1 MYIGQLFEKDI
12 ERRINAAVVVS
23 ELDDNSVQ
31 QEIEEYIFTPDII
44 NNVYKFLNAVTN
56 TKKSKTGIWISGY
69 YGSGKSHF
77 IKYLFYCL
85 NTNYRTKAIARYL
98 EKIKDLDV
106 DTIPEVTLSEASLM
120 TKKMD
125 KFEVDE
131 IIFNIDVVS
140 GEKNKDAITNVLINQ
155 FNKFRGYNDVNI
167 PLALLVEKPLNQKGL
182 FESFKVKFKEAF
194 GQDWRGSEIRAI
206 QRSLGQVIEIAQSL
220 DNTIDVESLRNAIQN
235 QRDYRIEDLIQE
247 FRAYL
252 EDKPDTYRLVFLL
265 DEMSQ
270 YIGSNTS
277 LLLNLQS
284 IIEEIGTHCDSK
296 IWIVCTAQQDLSNLI
311 ENRDN
316 KTEDF
321 GKILGRFE
329 TMISLQSQ
337 DAAYI
342 TKKRVLDKNVDGTAE
357 MTKFFNKNKV
367 AIENQFVVVHDLYKN
382 YVNQD
387 DFLLTYPFIPYQFQL
402 ITDVFAAFS
411 QAKYVGEGVR
421 DTERSILGITHFT
434 AQLCKDEDTGY
445 FVPFDQFF
453 NEQLKK
459 NLTHYA
465 NNIIARAYNIERI
478 RKDKFAIRVV
488 NVLFMLSSLSESKQI
503 NFPSTVENIALLLM
517 NSLYDQK
524 LDLQKKVQTILSVL
538 VDKKII
544 QESENSYRFY
554 KEDEIEVANL
564 IEQTSI
570 NNEYRL
576 ERLQKDILPK
586 IVGNFKLNYPFGNNN
601 FKAALMID
609 DKQVNTKG
617 DFKIQFLFYEQKP
630 VEELALTV
638 AKSDLMVCCYEWF
651 RKDKSL
657 MNSFQKYAKTDK
669 FIGENGNAKGK
680 RKDTIQNFRIEVDK
694 TRGLLIEAFKKHFLT
709 TRYISANQVIQADEV
724 PREKAEDRYEAII
737 NKHLKEVYHKNELA
751 EKYTTNQSEFRLK
764 AAAAI
769 GAIKTKSLLPAED
782 DVENFLLASP
792 QGVTVSDTVKYF
804 EKAPYGWKDI
814 STLHVL
820 VELARKE
827 KRQFELKNEPL
838 ELESFGIQA
847 VNTRTRDA
855 IVILRQKGFSPAE
868 ISNFIENIN
877 YNIFAETLVSSKITD
892 YKTIRE
898 QFKHALE
905 QKLKDANALKE
916 AHGGKPYN
924 VNFTDFYRM
933 VFQLSQERDA
943 TKLLNLLNDNKT
955 EYRAI
960 RDNYVQL
967 KEFIED
973 RQPLLVEYYDFV
985 ENNYNNFNR
994 LGEVEKVQSKRLRE
1008 YLKSDANP
1016 WVHFPEMKK
1025 IHKALKRAI
1034 DNKVVELQ
1042 QNVVELYRAAFEDLE
1057 TKRTELKVQGILP
1070 DATAFLEQLGKL
1082 KVITELQLQKERL
1095 SSFKSRMTKALYD
1108 AVPKPKTTSI
1118 STSTPKPKPTTDTQ
1132 DEDKSTTETPL
1143 ETPVYEQPR
1152 AIIFKVSEA
1161 SDLRKEIKNEGD
1173 LNDYINSLR
1182 AKLLKE
1188 LRNNKII
1195 ILE

>member
-1 MYIGQLFEKDI
+1 MHIGQLFEKNID
-12 ERRINAAVVVS
+12 RRINAAVVVS
-23 ELDDNSVQ
+23 ELDKDSIQ
-31 QEIEEYIFTPDII
+31 QEIEEYIFTTDII
-44 NNVYKFLNAVTN
+44 NNVYKFLAAITN
-56 TKKSKTGIWISGY
+56 TQKAKTGIWISGY

-85 NTNYRTKAIARYL
+85 NTAHREKAIARYL

-120 TKKMD
+120 SKKLD

-140 GEKNKDAITNVLINQ
+140 GEKNKDAITKVLINQ
-155 FNKFRGYNDVNI
+155 FNQFRGYNDANI
-167 PLALLVEKPLNQKGL
+167 PLALLVEKILDQKGL
-182 FESFKVKFKEAF
+182 FETFKAKFKEAF
-194 GQDWRGSEIRAI
+194 GQNWKGNEVRAI

-235 QRDYRIEDLIQE
+235 PRDYRIEDLIQE

-284 IIEEIGTHCDSK
+284 IIEEIGTHCSSK

-357 MTKFFNKNKV
+357 MTKFFNKNKI

-382 YVNQD
+382 YANQD

-434 AQLCKDEDTGY
+434 AQLCKGEETGY

-453 NEQLKK
+453 NESLKK

-465 NNIIARAYNIERI
+465 NNIIARAYNIEKI
-478 RKDKFAIRVV
+478 RKDRFSIRVV

-503 NFPSTVENIALLLM
+503 NFPSSVENIALLLM
-517 NSLYDQK
+517 NSLHDQK
-524 LDLQKKVQTILSVL
+524 LDLQKKVEAVLGIL
-538 VDKKII
+538 VDQKII

-554 KEDEIEVANL
+554 KEDEIEVANQ
-564 IEQTSI
+564 IEETAVS
-570 NNEYRL
+570 NEYSL

-586 IVGNFKLNYPFGNNN
+586 VIGTFKLNYSFGNNN

-630 VEELALTV
+630 VAELALTV

-651 RKDKSL
+651 RQNKNLTKAFL
-657 MNSFQKYAKTDK
+657 KYAKTDK
-669 FIGENGNAKGK
+669 FISENGNAKGK
-680 RKDTIQNFRIEVDK
+680 RKETIQNFRMEADK
-694 TRGLLIEAFKKHFLT
+694 TRDLLIATFKKEFLK
-709 TRYISANQVIQADEV
+709 TRFVSSNQVIQADEV
-724 PREKAEDRYEAII
+724 PRENAQDRYDTII
-737 NKHLKEVYHKNELA
+737 DKHLKEVYHKNELA
-751 EKYTTNQSEFRLK
+751 EKYTTNQSELRVK
-764 AAAAI
+764 AAVPI
-769 GAIKTKSLLPAED
+769 SAIKEKSLSPAEEA
-782 DVENFLLASP
+782 VENFLIASP

-820 VELARKE
+820 VELVRKE
-827 KRQFELKNEPL
+827 KWQFELKNGPL
-838 ELESFGIQA
+838 ELKQFAVDA
-847 VNTRTRDA
+847 VNTRIREA

-877 YNIFAETLVSSKITD
+877 FNIFSETIVPSKITD
-892 YKTIRE
+892 FKTIRDK
-898 QFKHALE
+898 FKHDLGE
-905 QKLKDANALKE
+905 KLVDANALKE
-916 AHGGKPYN
+916 EHGGKPYN
-924 VNFTDFYRM
+924 VHFIDFHRM
-933 VFQLSQERDA
+933 LNTLYGERDGA
-943 TKLLNLLNDNKT
+943 KLLKLLADNKT
-955 EYRAI
+955 EYRAN
-960 RDNYVQL
+960 RDNFVQL
-967 KEFIED
+967 KAFIED
-973 RQPLLVEYYDFV
+973 RHSLLVEYNAFA
-985 ENNYNNFNR
+985 ESNYANFNS
-994 LGEVEKVQSKRLRE
+994 LGETEKIQAKRLRE
-1008 YLKSDANP
+1008 YLKNDANP
-1016 WVHFPEMKK
+1016 WEHFPEMKK

-1034 DNKVVELQ
+1034 DDKVVELQ
-1042 QNVVELYRAAFEDLE
+1042 KSVVELYRVAFEELE
-1057 TKRTELKVQGILP
+1057 KKQTELKLNNILL
-1070 DATAFLEQLGKL
+1070 DATAFLERLSQLE
-1082 KVITELQLQKERL
+1082 VITELELQRERL
-1095 SSFKSRMTKALYD
+1095 NSFKSRMTKNLYD
-1108 AVPKPKTTSI
+1108 AVPKPKP
-1118 STSTPKPKPTTDTQ
+1118 TPKPVNTEKG
-1132 DEDKSTTETPL
+1132 KGRGKTETP
-1143 ETPVYEQPR
+1143 EVAESPAYERPQ
-1152 AIIFKVSEA
+1152 AVIIVVNEVA
-1161 SDLRKEIKNEGD
+1161 DLRSEIKNEAE

-1195 ILE
+1195 ILG